1 MYLPPIAAV
10 VDVDPLSMVYSTF
23 PPYLSSSDSTIQEI
37 VQDIFHSASVTIQQM
52 EDLSGHLHRISTVH
66 LSNGCQ
72 ITLKQSPPTTTP
84 VLQHE
89 RYCINSEV
97 AIFSHLSRSNLPI
110 PKILKYDERN
120 HHLGSLFLLTT
131 TLSGISYAS
140 ALPYLTRSEHEDISQ
155 QIRSLRTHINLQ
167 TSPHGTF
174 GPAVMTAVGAGLS
187 TWREAFKLMMDT
199 VLLDGEN
206 MTVNLPY
213 VEIREAVAVHSKA
226 LDGVREARLVVLG
239 LGRPENVL
247 IERRTNDV
255 IGLLDFGQAL
265 WGDVGFGEPDVCVG
279 LRGVL

>member
-1 MYLPPIAAV
+1 MYLPPIATI
-10 VDVDPLSMVYSTF
+10 VDVDPLSMVYNTF

-37 VQDIFHSASVTIQQM
+37 IQDIFLSARISIQQM
-52 EDLSGHLHRISTVH
+52 EDLFGHLHRISTIH

-72 ITLKQSPPTTTP
+72 VTLKQYPPSTTP

-89 RYCINSEV
+89 RYCLDSEV
-97 AIFSHLSRSNLPI
+97 AIFSHLSRTNLPI

-140 ALPYLTRSEHEDISQ
+140 AFPDLTRSEHEDISH
-155 QIRSLRTHINLQ
+155 QIETLRTHINSY

-174 GPAVMTAVGAGLS
+174 GPAVMTAVDAGLS

-199 VLLDGEN
+199 ILLDGEN

-213 VEIREAVAVHSKA
+213 VEIREAVAAHSEV
-226 LDGVREARLVVLG
+226 LDEVAEARLVVLG
-239 LGRPENVL
+239 LGRPKNVL

-255 IGLLDFGQAL
+255 IGLLDFGHAL
-265 WGDVGFGEPDVCVG
+265 WGDVGFGEPEVCVG
-279 LRGVL
+279 LKGVL